1 MADNKQY
8 LTQTLDK
15 GTLLINEEVLETI
28 VINAVKEVEGVAG
41 LSSRPAMDII
51 DVIGKKN
58 IGKSLKISV
67 NNENKLEV
75 SCNINILFGQNVI
88 DIAKAVQTAITGAL
102 ESSTNATVSVVNVNV
117 CGIVRQ

>member
-1 MADNKQY
+1 MPDNKQY

-28 VINAVKEVEGVAG
+28 IINAVKEVEGVAG

-58 IGKSLKISV
+58 MGKAIKISV
-67 NNENKLEV
+67 SADNELDI

-88 DIAKAVQTAITGAL
+88 DIAKTVQTAIINAL
-102 ESSTNATVSVVNVNV
+102 ESSTNAKVSVVNVNV